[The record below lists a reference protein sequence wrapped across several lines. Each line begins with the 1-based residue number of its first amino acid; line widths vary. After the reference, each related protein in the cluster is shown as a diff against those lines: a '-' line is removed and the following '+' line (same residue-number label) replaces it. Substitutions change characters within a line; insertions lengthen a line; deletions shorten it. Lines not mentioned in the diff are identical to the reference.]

1 MNSKNHKQNTN
12 FQIVYFLVGSCH
24 TPDGAYALLQ
34 DLREARQMAV
44 DNYAVQELKNQAKE
58 LEARELLES
67 TYEVDKLNGQAEL
80 LELSNNKKIGKVLY
94 DAAIDELAFID
105 KCIDAVQPLR
115 VYKELSDSE
124 ASELAQYEEWKLE
137 LIHRAEN
144 AMITSGGVPTD
155 HFATMRMHPAFQDE
169 ILPRINEMTA
179 MMQSR
184 DGLMKLQKQLEGYKF
199 KEIIK
204 LLK

>member
-58 LEARELLES
+58 LEARELLEGS
-67 TYEVDKLNGQAEL
+67 EVDKLNGQAEL
-80 LELSNNKKIGKVLY
+80 LELSNNKKTGKVLY

-115 VYKELSDSE
+115 MYKEFPDSE
-124 ASELAQYEEWKLE
+124 ANEMAQYEEWKLE

-155 HFATMRMHPAFQDE
+155 HFATMRMHPAFQTE
-169 ILPRINEMTA
+169 ILPRINEMTL
-179 MMQSR
+179 MLQSK
-184 DGLMKLQKQLEGYKF
+184 DGLMTLQKQLEVTKF
-199 KEIIK
+199 QEVIK
-204 LLK
+204 LLE